1 MAGAGIDLKALVLEA
16 SKAGIDL
23 ELRIGSP
30 MEGVVLSGQRGMF
43 RDRVSFP
50 IYELVCSKADQGAIF
65 MSALKKMIDDMNE
78 AERRIIDTGG
88 IGR

>member
-1 MAGAGIDLKALVLEA
+1 MDRG
-16 SKAGIDL
+16 
-23 ELRIGSP
+23 
-30 MEGVVLSGQRGMF
+30 GMF

-78 AERRIIDTGG
+78 AERKIIDTGG